1 MPKQQRRWA
10 WGGAPSCSARYLPN
24 VLPVVLVLLSL
35 EMGIA
40 VIVEAILS
48 FVGLSVSTDTPTW
61 GGMIAEGRQIIYQ
74 AWWVLVFP
82 LAHTVPH
89 GSRLQP
95 IGRRIAPVARSGV
108 EAMNPVIDIRNL
120 SAQSSAGPILRD
132 VSLAVNAGEAMA
144 LVGESGAGKSTIA
157 KAVLG
162 ILPAGI
168 KVTSGEILFEGTDLL
183 ALPPARMRALLGVR
197 IALIP
202 QDPQTSLNPSRR
214 IGDQLTD
221 GLRLRAGMSK
231 ADARTR
237 ALELLNDV
245 HIRDA
250 GRVLERYPHELSGGM
265 RQRVLIAQA
274 FSLNPQVII
283 ADEPTTA
290 LDVTVQ
296 KQVLRLIRLLQRNH
310 GTTLLFVTHDLGVV
324 AQICDR
330 MTVLY
335 GGKVLEQ
342 GATAEVLRNPQHR
355 YTQALLAANPR
366 YDRPDQSL
374 KPVPEELIA
383 ELNREISV

>member
-1 MPKQQRRWA
+1 M
-10 WGGAPSCSARYLPN
+10 
-24 VLPVVLVLLSL
+24 
-35 EMGIA
+35 
-40 VIVEAILS
+40 
-48 FVGLSVSTDTPTW
+48 
-61 GGMIAEGRQIIYQ
+61 
-74 AWWVLVFP
+74 
-82 LAHTVPH
+82 
-89 GSRLQP
+89 
-95 IGRRIAPVARSGV
+95 ARSDV

-120 SAQSSAGPILRD
+120 TAITKAGPVLRD
-132 VSLAVNAGEAMA
+132 VSLSVNAGEAMA

-168 KVTSGEILFEGTDLL
+168 RVTSGEIRFDGIDLL
-183 ALPPARMRALLGVR
+183 TLAPQRMRELLGVR

-214 IGDQLTD
+214 IGDQMTD
-221 GLRLRAGMSK
+221 GLRLRAKLSRS
-231 ADARTR
+231 DAMTR

-250 GRVLERYPHELSGGM
+250 RSVLKRYPHELSGGM

-274 FSLNPQVII
+274 FSLNPQVVI

-296 KQVLRLIRLLQRNH
+296 KQVLKLIRQLQRDH
-310 GTTLLFVTHDLGVV
+310 RTTLLFVSHDLGVV

-330 MTVLY
+330 ITVLY
-335 GGKVLEQ
+335 GGKILEHGLTADVLKDP
-342 GATAEVLRNPQHR
+342 AHD
-355 YTQALLAANPR
+355 YTRALLAANPR

-374 KPVPEELIA
+374 KPVPDELIA
-383 ELNREISV
+383 RLRQEIST